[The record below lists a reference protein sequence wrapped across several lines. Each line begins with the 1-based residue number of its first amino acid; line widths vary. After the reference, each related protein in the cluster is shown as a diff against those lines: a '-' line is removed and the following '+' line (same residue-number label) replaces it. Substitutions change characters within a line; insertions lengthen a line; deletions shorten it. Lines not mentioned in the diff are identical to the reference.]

1 MNILKLFTISKQ
13 EQRIIDSFRNSIE
26 SSYNYESNPTK
37 ENFEK
42 MIEIMENNISNLI
55 NISINQEIKN
65 DYEKFL
71 SEKIENE
78 KLIYNNL
85 CLFEKRLLIDTN
97 IVYKLVPTMIMEN
110 IQRLLKS
117 FTIYLLI
124 NVVLTLPFLYFFDMK
139 LNIPLWL
146 FIMFLFFIPSE
157 IVTIRF
163 LINNL
168 RMLNELKLEDIY
180 NNKKL

>member
-1 MNILKLFTISKQ
+1 MDILKLFTISKQ
-13 EQRIIDSFRNSIE
+13 EQKVIDSFRNSIE
-26 SSYNYESNPTK
+26 TRYNYKTNPTE

-42 MIEIMENNISNLI
+42 MIEIMGNNISNLI

-85 CLFEKRLLIDTN
+85 YLFEKRLLIDTN
-97 IVYKLVPTMIMEN
+97 IVYKLLPTMIMEN

-124 NVVLTLPFLYFFDMK
+124 NVVLTLPLLYFFDMNF
-139 LNIPLWL
+139 NISLWL

-168 RMLNELKLEDIY
+168 KMLNELRLEGIY
-180 NNKKL
+180 NKKL